1 MAIMCEPCTFE
12 QVARVEFRTVRE
24 EMAALRARSERMEA
38 LLFRGTLLLVANLAG
53 VCVML
58 LQALLSAGV

>member
-1 MAIMCEPCTFE
+1 MAVKCDPCTFE

-24 EMAALRARSERMEA
+24 EVAAVRARTERLETLIA
-38 LLFRGTLLLVANLAG
+38 RGTLLLVANLAG

-58 LQALLSAGV
+58 LQALLSAN